1 MFSKETYINRRNALK
16 AIVKSGLILIPG
28 NEDSAMSYPANTYHF
43 RQDSNFLYFFGLNHP
58 HFIGLIDIDNN
69 TDYILGDDIEIDDI
83 IWMGP
88 QPSVKSLAEQVGVTH
103 TDKYN
108 AVYEL
113 VKNAV
118 AQGRKIH
125 FLPAYRG
132 EQKLFYQNLL
142 GIHPDFLA
150 NYYSTELIKAV
161 VELRSVK
168 DNDEITEIEKAIETG
183 YEMHVTAMKMCK
195 PGIMESDIAGAIEG
209 IAIARGSM
217 VSFPVILSQNGET
230 LHNHSHGNKL
240 EAGRLMLTDAGA
252 ETMMNYCSDFTRTIP
267 VSGKFTQQ
275 QREIY
280 QLVLDANIKA
290 IELSA
295 PGIRYLDVHLATAK
309 IIVSGLK
316 DLGLMKGDVDE
327 AVAQGAHALFFPH
340 GLGHMMGMDV
350 HDMEGLGED
359 FVGYD
364 ETISRSNQFG
374 TAYLRLAKA
383 LKPGFVFTDEP
394 GIYFI
399 PALIDLWK
407 KENKF
412 TDFINYD
419 KLDAYRSFGG
429 IRIEDDLLVTE
440 NGCKVLG
447 KPIPKTVKEI
457 EETVGK

>member
-1 MFSKETYINRRNALK
+1 MFAKTTYINRRDALK
-16 AIVKSGLILIPG
+16 TKVKSGIILLPG

-69 TDYILGDDIEIDDI
+69 TDYILGDDVEIDDI

-88 QPSVKSLAEQVGVTH
+88 QPSVKSLAEKVGVTH
-103 TDKYN
+103 TDKYD
-108 AVYEL
+108 AVYKL

-125 FLPAYRG
+125 FLPTYRG
-132 EQKLFYQNLL
+132 EQKLLYQNLL
-142 GIHPDFLA
+142 GIHSDFLT
-150 NYYSTELIKAV
+150 NYYSTKLIKAV

-168 DNDEITEIEKAIETG
+168 DNDEIAEIEKAIETG
-183 YEMHVTAMKMCK
+183 YEMHVTAMRMCK
-195 PGIMESDIAGAIEG
+195 PGVMESDIAGTIEG

-230 LHNHSHGNKL
+230 LHNHFHGNKL

-267 VSGKFTQQ
+267 VSGKFTRQQ
-275 QREIY
+275 QEIY
-280 QLVLDANIKA
+280 QVVLDANIKA

-309 IIVSGLK
+309 VIASGLK
-316 DLGLMKGDVDE
+316 DLGLMKGNVDE

-364 ETISRSNQFG
+364 ETINRSNQFG

-383 LKPGFVFTDEP
+383 LKPGYVFTDEP

-399 PALIDLWK
+399 PALIDMWK

-440 NGCKVLG
+440 NGCRVLG
-447 KPIPKTVKEI
+447 KPIPKTVSELENI
-457 EETVGK
+457 VGK

>member
-1 MFSKETYINRRNALK
+1 MFAKETYINRRKALK
-16 AIVKSGLILIPG
+16 SKVKSGIILVPG
-28 NEDSAMSYPANTYHF
+28 NEESAMSYPANTYHF

-58 HFIGLIDIDNN
+58 HFIGVIDIDNN
-69 TDYILGDDIEIDDI
+69 TDYLFGDDVEIDDI

-88 QPSVKSLAEQVGVTH
+88 QPSIAFLAEQVGINH

-108 AVYEL
+108 AIYNMVRAAIA
-113 VKNAV
+113 K
-118 AQGRKIH
+118 GRKIH

-132 EQKLFYQNLL
+132 EQKLFYQDLL
-142 GIHPDFLA
+142 GIHPNLLA

-161 VELRSVK
+161 VELRSIK
-168 DNDEITEIEKAIETG
+168 DKDEIKEIEKAIEIG
-183 YEMHVTAMKMCK
+183 YEMHTTAMRMCK
-195 PGIMESDIAGAIEG
+195 PGVMESDIAGAIEG

-230 LHNHSHGNKL
+230 LHNHYHGNKL

-252 ETMMNYCSDFTRTIP
+252 ETTMNYCSDFTRTIP

-280 QLVLDANIKA
+280 QLVLDANMRA
-290 IELSA
+290 IEMSA
-295 PGIRYLDVHLATAK
+295 PGIRYLDVHLEAAK
-309 IIVSGLK
+309 VIASGLK
-316 DLGLMKGDVDE
+316 ALGLMKGNVDD

-340 GLGHMMGMDV
+340 GLGHMMGLDV

-364 ETISRSNQFG
+364 ETIQRSSQFG
-374 TAYLRLAKA
+374 TAYLRLAKK
-383 LKPGFVFTDEP
+383 LKPGYVFTDEP

-399 PALIDLWK
+399 PALIDMWK

-419 KLDAYRSFGG
+419 KLEAYRSFGG

-440 NGCKVLG
+440 NGCRVLG
-447 KPIPKTVKEI
+447 KPIPKTINEI
-457 EETVGK
+457 EKIMGE

>member
-1 MFSKETYINRRNALK
+1 MFPKTTYIKRRDGLK
-16 AIVKSGLILIPG
+16 SKVKSGIILIPG
-28 NEDSAMSYPANTYHF
+28 NEESSMSYPANTYHF

-58 HFIGLIDIDNN
+58 HFCGLIDVDNN
-69 TDYILGDDIEIDDI
+69 IDYLFGDDVEIDDL

-88 QPSVKSLAEQVGVTH
+88 QPSLKSLAENVGVVH

-108 AVYEL
+108 AVFDF

-118 AQGRKIH
+118 AKGRQIH
-125 FLPAYRG
+125 FLPTYRG

-142 GIHPDFLA
+142 GIHPDFLS
-150 NYYSTELIKAV
+150 NYYSTELIEAV
-161 VELRSVK
+161 VDLRSVK
-168 DNDEITEIEKAIETG
+168 DADEISEIEKAIATG
-183 YEMHVTAMKMCK
+183 YEMHVTAMRMCK
-195 PGIMESDIAGAIEG
+195 PGVMESDIAGAIEG

-230 LHNHSHGNKL
+230 LHNHLHDKVL
-240 EAGRLMLTDAGA
+240 ESGRLMLTDAGA
-252 ETMMNYCSDFTRTIP
+252 ETEMNYCSDFTRTIP

-280 QLVLDANIKA
+280 QLVLDANMRA
-290 IELSA
+290 IEMSA
-295 PGIRYLDVHLATAK
+295 PGVRYLDVHLETAK
-309 IIVSGLK
+309 VIATGLK
-316 DLGLMKGDVDE
+316 DLGLMKGNVDD

-383 LKPGFVFTDEP
+383 LKPGYVFTDEP

-399 PALIDLWK
+399 PALIDMWK

-440 NGCKVLG
+440 TGCRVLG
-447 KPIPKTVKEI
+447 KPIPKTVEEI
-457 EETVGK
+457 ESIVGK

>member
-16 AIVKSGLILIPG
+16 TKVNSGLILIPG
-28 NEDSAMSYPANTYHF
+28 NEESSMSYPANTYHF

-69 TDYILGDDIEIDDI
+69 IDYLFGDDVEIDDI

-88 QPSVKSLAEQVGVTH
+88 QPSIKSLAEQVGINH

-108 AVYEL
+108 AIYDL
-113 VKNAV
+113 VRNAV
-118 AQGRKIH
+118 SKGRKIH
-125 FLPAYRG
+125 FLPTYRG
-132 EQKLFYQNLL
+132 EQKLFYQDLL
-142 GIHPDFLA
+142 GIHPNLLTHF
-150 NYYSTELIKAV
+150 YSTELIKAV

-168 DNDEITEIEKAIETG
+168 DPNEINEIEKAIEIG
-183 YEMHVTAMKMCK
+183 YEMHTTAMRMCK
-195 PGIMESDIAGAIEG
+195 PGVMESDIAGVIEG

-230 LHNHSHGNKL
+230 LHNHYHDKKL
-240 EAGRLMLTDAGA
+240 ESGRLMLTDAGA
-252 ETMMNYCSDFTRTIP
+252 ETAMNYCSDFTRTIP

-275 QREIY
+275 QQEIY
-280 QLVLDANIKA
+280 QIVLDANMRT
-290 IELSA
+290 IEISA
-295 PGIRYLDVHLATAK
+295 PNIRYLDVHLEAAK
-309 IIVSGLK
+309 VIASGLK
-316 DLGLMKGDVDE
+316 SIGLMKGNVDD
-327 AVAQGAHALFFPH
+327 AVIQGAHALFFPH

-350 HDMEGLGED
+350 HDMEGLGEN

-364 ETISRSNQFG
+364 ESIQRSSQFG
-374 TAYLRLAKA
+374 TAYLRLAKK
-383 LKPGFVFTDEP
+383 LKPGYVFTDEP

-412 TDFINYD
+412 TDFINYNR
-419 KLDAYRSFGG
+419 LDAYRSFGG

-440 NGCKVLG
+440 TGCRVLG
-447 KPIPKTVKEI
+447 KPIPKTVDEI
-457 EETVGK
+457 NNIVGK